1 MILYNVT
8 VSIDNTVADEW
19 LQWMKEVH
27 IPEVMG
33 TGYFLANQICRVMGD
48 DEASGGTTY
57 AVQYTCRSVE
67 DLQEYQREHSPALQQ
82 KVNERYAGRYASFR
96 TMLEVVGV
104 NVERKEQE

>member
-8 VSIDNTVADEW
+8 VSIDNNVADEW
-19 LQWMKEVH
+19 LQWMKDVH

-33 TGYFLANQICRVMGD
+33 TGYFLANQICRVMGEED
-48 DEASGGTTY
+48 TGGTTY
-57 AVQYTCRSVE
+57 AVQYTCRSVS

-82 KVNERYAGRYASFR
+82 KVNERYAGKYASFR

-104 NVERKEQE
+104 NVERGEQQ

>member
-8 VSIDNTVADEW
+8 VSIDNTVAADW
-19 LQWMKEVH
+19 LQWMKDVH

-33 TGYFLANQICRVMGD
+33 TGYFLANQICRVVE
-48 DEASGGTTY
+48 DEETGGTTY

-67 DLQEYQREHSPALQQ
+67 DLKEYQREHSPALQQ

-96 TMLEVVGV
+96 TMLEVVGI
-104 NVERKEQE
+104 NVERKDQE

>member
-8 VSIDNTVADEW
+8 VSIDTTVADEW

-27 IPEVMG
+27 IPEVMN
-33 TGYFLANQICRVMGD
+33 TGYFLGNQICRVMA
-48 DEASGGTTY
+48 DEDSGGMTY

-67 DLQEYQREHSPALQQ
+67 DLQEYQRDHSPKLQQ
-82 KVNERYAGRYASFR
+82 KVNDRYAGKYASFR

-104 NVERKEQE
+104 NVERTEEK

>member
-8 VSIDNTVADEW
+8 VSIDNNVADEW
-19 LQWMKEVH
+19 LQWMKDVH

-33 TGYFLANQICRVMGD
+33 TGYFLANQICRVMGEED
-48 DEASGGTTY
+48 TGGTTY
-57 AVQYTCRSVE
+57 AVQYTCRSVA

-82 KVNERYAGRYASFR
+82 KVNERYAGKYASFR

-104 NVERKEQE
+104 NVERGEQQ